1 MLELVV
7 INEFENRK
15 FSVRA
20 CVVIDEH
27 ENKKIMVW

>member
-15 FSVRA
+15 FSVLA
-20 CVVIDEH
+20 CVVINEH
-27 ENKKIMVW
+27 DNKKIMVW